1 MTTARDHWE
10 ARYADSDRIWSG
22 RPNASLVDLVHALP
36 PGRALDLGCGE
47 GGDALWLAEQGWSV
61 TGLDLSET
69 ALGRARAEAE
79 RRGLVV
85 DLRQA
90 DLGAEWPVDG
100 LFDLVCASFLHSMV
114 ELPRT
119 AILRRAATQVAP
131 GGRFAIVTHAAAPPW
146 SAHRHALQ
154 HLPSPEEELSE
165 LALDPGDW
173 IEREVGT
180 RERSAA
186 GPDGHDA
193 VLLDGVIL
201 LERRAR

>member
-22 RPNASLVDLVHALP
+22 RPNAALVDLVQDLP

-69 ALGRARAEAE
+69 ALGRARREAE
-79 RRGLVV
+79 RRGLAVEF
-85 DLRQA
+85 RQA
-90 DLGAEWPVDG
+90 DLGADWPTAG
-100 LFDLVCASFLHSMV
+100 PFDLVCASFLHSMV

-119 AILRRAATQVAP
+119 AILRRAGDLVAP
-131 GGRFAIVTHAAAPPW
+131 GGRLAIVTHAAPPPW
-146 SAHRHALQ
+146 SGHKHPVQ
-154 HLPSPEEELSE
+154 HLPSPEEELAE
-165 LALDPGDW
+165 LAFDPTEW
-173 IEREVGT
+173 IERVVGT
-180 RERSAA
+180 RERTAS
-186 GPDGHDA
+186 GPDGHEG
-193 VLLDGVIL
+193 VLLDGVVL